1 MLRPRPLPPLLL
13 DSSPCTNR
21 SSSSST
27 GIFSC
32 CCDIFLKLTTAL
44 PFSVLASRYA
54 LVPGMPCLHMFCSKF
69 STTRHSSLPSALTYI
84 SSSGIFTTGVMFT
97 ASMRS
102 PYSAEDWRSSSEI
115 FTRSM
120 FTFRAP
126 DEAFDASIRS
136 SVSFLSF
143 LLWRAMV
150 SIYSFAFSSCM
161 SSFCSRSMYVTMEV
175 SGVFR
180 SWLTFVISSVLNRSL
195 FMRSFTAMAMPRP
208 MLLRFSPCSRNSR
221 FMSEVSTQ

>member
-1 MLRPRPLPPLLL
+1 
-13 DSSPCTNR
+13 
-21 SSSSST
+21 
-27 GIFSC
+27 
-32 CCDIFLKLTTAL
+32 
-44 PFSVLASRYA
+44 
-54 LVPGMPCLHMFCSKF
+54 
-69 STTRHSSLPSALTYI
+69 
-84 SSSGIFTTGVMFT
+84 
-97 ASMRS
+97 
-102 PYSAEDWRSSSEI
+102 
-115 FTRSM
+115 
-120 FTFRAP
+120 
-126 DEAFDASIRS
+126 
-136 SVSFLSF
+136 
-143 LLWRAMV
+143 MV